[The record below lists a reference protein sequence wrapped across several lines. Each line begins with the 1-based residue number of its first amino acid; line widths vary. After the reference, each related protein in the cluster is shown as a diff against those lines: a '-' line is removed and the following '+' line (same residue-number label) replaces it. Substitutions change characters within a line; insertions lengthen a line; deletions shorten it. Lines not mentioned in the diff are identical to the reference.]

1 MAQDVVLPQ
10 MGESIAEGT
19 ITTWLKAVGDRV
31 ERDEALFEMSTD
43 KVDAEIPSPAEGV
56 LLEIKVEA
64 GSTVEVGTVVAVIGA
79 EGESAGAEDAAPV
92 ATDAAEE
99 QTMPA
104 AAAAAEALPPASA
117 ADSVEERRRTKSS
130 PLVRKIAAEHGI
142 DVASV
147 PGSGVSGRVTKKD
160 ILAFIERGDSVEA
173 QPSTSVPAAPA
184 ATAPAVAA
192 SVAPASVAPATAPT
206 TSVSVGFSGEVPA
219 AYRGKVMQGDRVETM
234 SGMRSKIA
242 EHMVI
247 SKQVSPHVNT
257 VWEIDFSH
265 VDKLRK
271 KYKAMW
277 KERHGVNLTYTSF
290 IMKATADAIKAFP
303 VMNASLNGTE
313 IIYHNSI
320 NLGLAVALDWG
331 LIVPVVKG
339 ADELNTLG
347 LSRRANDLAERARGK
362 KLDFGEVQDGT
373 FTITNPGVF
382 GPTMVFPIINQP
394 QVAILGIGKVEKKP
408 VIIDD
413 MIAVRTKAFM
423 TLAFDHRL
431 VDGADADQFMKRI
444 KEGIESFDEGE
455 LG

>member
-1 MAQDVVLPQ
+1 

-79 EGESAGAEDAAPV
+79 EGESAGSGDAAPTETPASEDAAEPV
-92 ATDAAEE
+92 AASSKDVA
-99 QTMPA
+99 PA
-104 AAAAAEALPPASA
+104 AASG
-117 ADSVEERRRTKSS
+117 DSVEERRRTKSS

-147 PGSGVSGRVTKKD
+147 PGTGVSGRVTKKD
-160 ILAFIERGDSVEA
+160 ILAFIERGDSA
-173 QPSTSVPAAPA
+173 PASTPAPA
-184 ATAPAVAA
+184 ATAAA
-192 SVAPASVAPATAPT
+192 AAPVAPAATPAAP
-206 TSVSVGFSGEVPA
+206 VSVGFSGELPA
-219 AYRGKVMQGDRVETM
+219 AYRGKVMPGDRVEAM

-242 EHMVI
+242 EHMVV

-271 KYKAMW
+271 KYKATW

-303 VMNASLNGTE
+303 VMNASINGND

>member
-43 KVDAEIPSPAEGV
+43 KVDAEIPSPAEGI

-64 GSTVEVGTVVAVIGA
+64 GTTVEVGTVVAVIGA
-79 EGESAGAEDAAPV
+79 EGESTSSDSGSDASEAAVEAE
-92 ATDAAEE
+92 
-99 QTMPA
+99 PA
-104 AAAAAEALPPASA
+104 AAAPSATPAAGGDE
-117 ADSVEERRRTKSS
+117 SVEDRRRTKSS

-142 DVASV
+142 DVANV
-147 PGSGVSGRVTKKD
+147 PGTGVSGRVTKAD
-160 ILAFIERGDSVEA
+160 ILAFIESGGPASA
-173 QPSTSVPAAPA
+173 ASTASAPAAAPSPAAAPVVAPPAPTAAPA
-184 ATAPAVAA
+184 
-192 SVAPASVAPATAPT
+192 SSSG
-206 TSVSVGFSGEVPA
+206 SVSFGLSGELPA
-219 AYRGKVMQGDRVETM
+219 AYRGKVMPGDRVETM
-234 SGMRSKIA
+234 SNMRAKIA
-242 EHMVI
+242 EHMVV

-257 VWEIDFSH
+257 VWEIDFTH

-271 KYKAMW
+271 KYKASW
-277 KERHGVNLTYTSF
+277 KERHGVNLTFTSF

-303 VMNASLNGTE
+303 VMNASINGSE
-313 IIYHNSI
+313 VIYHQSV

-362 KLDFGEVQDGT
+362 KLDFAEVQDGT

>member
-1 MAQDVVLPQ
+1 

-79 EGESAGAEDAAPV
+79 EGESAGSGDAAPTETSASEDAAEPV
-92 ATDAAEE
+92 AAASKDVA
-99 QTMPA
+99 PA
-104 AAAAAEALPPASA
+104 AASG
-117 ADSVEERRRTKSS
+117 DSVEERRRTKSS

-147 PGSGVSGRVTKKD
+147 PGTGVSGRVTKKD
-160 ILAFIERGDSVEA
+160 ILAFIERGDSA
-173 QPSTSVPAAPA
+173 PASAPAPAPTAAAAAPVAPA
-184 ATAPAVAA
+184 ATPAAP
-192 SVAPASVAPATAPT
+192 
-206 TSVSVGFSGEVPA
+206 VSVGFSGELPA
-219 AYRGKVMQGDRVETM
+219 AYRGKVMPGDRVETM

-242 EHMVI
+242 EHMVV

-271 KYKAMW
+271 KYKATW

-303 VMNASLNGTE
+303 VMNASINGND

>member
-79 EGESAGAEDAAPV
+79 EGESASSGAADAPSTAAAP
-92 ATDAAEE
+92 E
-99 QTMPA
+99 QETA
-104 AAAAAEALPPASA
+104 AAAPAPASSA
-117 ADSVEERRRTKSS
+117 TADTVEDRRRTKSS

-142 DVASV
+142 DVATV
-147 PGSGVSGRVTKKD
+147 PGTGVSGRVTKAD
-160 ILAFIERGDSVEA
+160 IMAFIDKGGASA
-173 QPSTSVPAAPA
+173 PAAAAVPAAPA
-184 ATAPAVAA
+184 PAASTPATAPAP
-192 SVAPASVAPATAPT
+192 APAAAPSSGP
-206 TSVSVGFSGEVPA
+206 VSVGFSGELPA
-219 AYRGKVMQGDRVETM
+219 AYRGKVMPGDRVETM
-234 SGMRSKIA
+234 SNMRAKIA
-242 EHMVI
+242 EHMVV

-257 VWEIDFSH
+257 VWEIDFTH

-271 KYKAMW
+271 KYKASW

-303 VMNASLNGTE
+303 VMNASINGNE
-313 IIYHNSI
+313 VIYHQSV

-347 LSRRANDLAERARGK
+347 LSRRANDLAERARSK
-362 KLDFGEVQDGT
+362 KLDFAEVQDGT

>member
-19 ITTWLKAVGDRV
+19 ITTWLKSVGDRV

-64 GSTVEVGTVVAVIGA
+64 GSTVEVGTVVAVIGE
-79 EGESAGAEDAAPV
+79 EGESTSDSGSGAGEAPAAGAAEVAAQPVDAPV
-92 ATDAAEE
+92 A
-99 QTMPA
+99 
-104 AAAAAEALPPASA
+104 ASA
-117 ADSVEERRRTKSS
+117 ATGEESVEDRRRTKSS

-142 DVASV
+142 DVESV
-147 PGSGVSGRVTKKD
+147 PGTGVSGRVTKKD
-160 ILAFIERGDSVEA
+160 ILAFIEKGAAPAAAPVAA
-173 QPSTSVPAAPA
+173 QAPAPAAPAPAPAPAAAPA
-184 ATAPAVAA
+184 ATAAA
-192 SVAPASVAPATAPT
+192 G
-206 TSVSVGFSGEVPA
+206 SVSVGFSGELPA
-219 AYRGKVMQGDRVETM
+219 AYRGKVMPGDRVETM
-234 SGMRSKIA
+234 SNMRAKIA
-242 EHMVI
+242 EHMVV

-257 VWEIDFSH
+257 VWEVDFTH

-271 KYKAMW
+271 KYKASW

-290 IMKATADAIKAFP
+290 ILKATADAIKAFP
-303 VMNASLNGTE
+303 VMNASINGNE
-313 IIYHNSI
+313 VIYHQSV

-339 ADELNTLG
+339 SDELNTLG
-347 LSRRANDLAERARGK
+347 LSRRANDLAERARSK
-362 KLDFGEVQDGT
+362 KLDFAEVQDGT

>member
-1 MAQDVVLPQ
+1 

-79 EGESAGAEDAAPV
+79 EGESAGSGDAAPTETSASEDAAEPV
-92 ATDAAEE
+92 AAASKDVA
-99 QTMPA
+99 PA
-104 AAAAAEALPPASA
+104 AASG
-117 ADSVEERRRTKSS
+117 DSVEERRRTKSS

-147 PGSGVSGRVTKKD
+147 PGTGVSGRVTKKD
-160 ILAFIERGDSVEA
+160 ILAFIERGDSA
-173 QPSTSVPAAPA
+173 PAPTPAPAPTAAAAAPVAPA
-184 ATAPAVAA
+184 ATPAAP
-192 SVAPASVAPATAPT
+192 
-206 TSVSVGFSGEVPA
+206 VSVGFSGELPA
-219 AYRGKVMQGDRVETM
+219 AYRGKVMPGDRVETM

-242 EHMVI
+242 EHMVV

-271 KYKAMW
+271 KYKATW

-303 VMNASLNGTE
+303 VMNASINGND

>member
-1 MAQDVVLPQ
+1 

-19 ITTWLKAVGDRV
+19 ITTWLKSVGDRV

-64 GSTVEVGTVVAVIGA
+64 GSTVEVGTVVAVIGE
-79 EGESAGAEDAAPV
+79 EGESTSDSGSGAGETPAAGTAEVAAQPAAAPV
-92 ATDAAEE
+92 A
-99 QTMPA
+99 
-104 AAAAAEALPPASA
+104 ASA
-117 ADSVEERRRTKSS
+117 ATGEESVEDRRRTKSS
-130 PLVRKIAAEHGI
+130 PLVRKIVAEHGI
-142 DVASV
+142 DVESV
-147 PGSGVSGRVTKKD
+147 PGTGVSGRVTKKD
-160 ILAFIERGDSVEA
+160 ILAFIDQGAAPAAAPVAA
-173 QPSTSVPAAPA
+173 QAPAPAAQAPAAQAPAAPA
-184 ATAPAVAA
+184 TAA
-192 SVAPASVAPATAPT
+192 APASAPASGP
-206 TSVSVGFSGEVPA
+206 VSVGFSGELPA
-219 AYRGKVMQGDRVETM
+219 AYRGKVMPGDRVETM
-234 SGMRSKIA
+234 SNMRAKIA
-242 EHMVI
+242 EHMVV

-257 VWEIDFSH
+257 VWEVDFTH

-271 KYKAMW
+271 KYKASW

-290 IMKATADAIKAFP
+290 ILKATADAIKAFP
-303 VMNASLNGTE
+303 VMNASINGNE
-313 IIYHNSI
+313 VIYHQSV

-339 ADELNTLG
+339 SDELNTLG
-347 LSRRANDLAERARGK
+347 LSRRANDLAERARSK
-362 KLDFGEVQDGT
+362 KLDFAEVQDGT

>member
-1 MAQDVVLPQ
+1 

-79 EGESAGAEDAAPV
+79 EGESAGSGDAAPTETSASEDAAEPV
-92 ATDAAEE
+92 AAASKDVA
-99 QTMPA
+99 PA
-104 AAAAAEALPPASA
+104 AASG
-117 ADSVEERRRTKSS
+117 DSVEERRRTKSS

-147 PGSGVSGRVTKKD
+147 PGTGVSGRVTKKD
-160 ILAFIERGDSVEA
+160 ILAFIERGDSA
-173 QPSTSVPAAPA
+173 PASTPAPAPTAAAAAPVAPA
-184 ATAPAVAA
+184 ATPAAP
-192 SVAPASVAPATAPT
+192 
-206 TSVSVGFSGEVPA
+206 VSVGFSGELPA
-219 AYRGKVMQGDRVETM
+219 AYRGKVMPGDRVEAM

-242 EHMVI
+242 EHMVV

-257 VWEIDFSH
+257 VWDIDFSH

-271 KYKAMW
+271 KYKATW

-290 IMKATADAIKAFP
+290 IMKAPADAIKAFP
-303 VMNASLNGTE
+303 VMNASINGND

>member
-1 MAQDVVLPQ
+1 

-19 ITTWLKAVGDRV
+19 ITTWLKSVGDRV

-64 GSTVEVGTVVAVIGA
+64 GSTVEVGTVVAVIGE
-79 EGESAGAEDAAPV
+79 EGESTSDSGSGAGETPAAGTAEVAAQPAAAPV
-92 ATDAAEE
+92 A
-99 QTMPA
+99 
-104 AAAAAEALPPASA
+104 ASA
-117 ADSVEERRRTKSS
+117 ATGEESVEDRRRTKSS

-142 DVASV
+142 DVESV
-147 PGSGVSGRVTKKD
+147 PGTGVSGRVTKKD
-160 ILAFIERGDSVEA
+160 ILAFIDQGAAPAAAPVAA
-173 QPSTSVPAAPA
+173 QAPAPAAQAPAAQAPAAPA
-184 ATAPAVAA
+184 TAA
-192 SVAPASVAPATAPT
+192 APASAPASGP
-206 TSVSVGFSGEVPA
+206 VSVGFSGELPA
-219 AYRGKVMQGDRVETM
+219 AYRGKVMPGDRVETM
-234 SGMRSKIA
+234 SNMRAKIA
-242 EHMVI
+242 EHMVV

-257 VWEIDFSH
+257 VWEVDFTH

-271 KYKAMW
+271 KYKASW

-290 IMKATADAIKAFP
+290 ILKATADAIKAFP
-303 VMNASLNGTE
+303 VMNASINGNE
-313 IIYHNSI
+313 VIYHQSV

-339 ADELNTLG
+339 SDELNTLG
-347 LSRRANDLAERARGK
+347 LSRRANDLAERARSK
-362 KLDFGEVQDGT
+362 KLDFAEVQDGT

>member
-1 MAQDVVLPQ
+1 

-43 KVDAEIPSPAEGV
+43 KVDAEIPSPAEGI

-79 EGESAGAEDAAPV
+79 EGESTSSGDESAAAPE
-92 ATDAAEE
+92 AEAAP
-99 QTMPA
+99 QAAASAPA
-104 AAAAAEALPPASA
+104 AAAPTTGEET
-117 ADSVEERRRTKSS
+117 VEDRRRSKSS

-147 PGSGVSGRVTKKD
+147 PGTGVSGRVTKAD
-160 ILAFIERGDSVEA
+160 ILAFIEQGSAAPTASAPVAA
-173 QPSTSVPAAPA
+173 QQPVAAPA
-184 ATAPAVAA
+184 AAPAPAPAAAA
-192 SVAPASVAPATAPT
+192 SAP
-206 TSVSVGFSGEVPA
+206 VSVGFSGELPA
-219 AYRGKVMQGDRVETM
+219 AYRGKVMPGDRVETM
-234 SGMRSKIA
+234 SNMRAKIA
-242 EHMVI
+242 EHMVV

-257 VWEIDFSH
+257 VWEIDFTH

-271 KYKAMW
+271 KYKASW
-277 KERHGVNLTYTSF
+277 KERHGVNLTFTSF

-303 VMNASLNGTE
+303 VMNASLNGNE
-313 IIYHNSI
+313 VIYHQSV

-362 KLDFGEVQDGT
+362 KLDFAEVQDGT